1 MNLPLSILLL
11 SALPLLGAEIR
22 SIQVIPAGEQT
33 VLNLAVTTEDGN
45 KTVKMPFSELP
56 QEARG
61 DWATLAMQ
69 ANNPENKIVP
79 EGGGLVQI
87 VVEPRGKTS
96 DFVSVT
102 NKIMLTSMPPQ
113 EAEEIIQVP
122 VEGTERMVF
131 DFFWTVQRNGSMREV
146 KASSESMPKPFRI
159 CCESLWNI
167 LYSWV
172 NAKPAEPVELP

>member
-1 MNLPLSILLL
+1 MNPPLSILLL
-11 SALPLLGAEIR
+11 SALPLFGTEIR
-22 SIQVIPAGEQT
+22 SIQVIPAGADT

-45 KTVKMPFSELP
+45 KTVKMPFSQLP

-61 DWATLAMQ
+61 DWATLAAQ
-69 ANNPENKIVP
+69 ATNSVNRIVP
-79 EGGGLVQI
+79 EGGGLVQV

-96 DFVSVT
+96 DFTEVATTNELGEVS
-102 NKIMLTSMPPQ
+102 
-113 EAEEIIQVP
+113 AAQVP
-122 VEGTERMVF
+122 VEGTERKVF
-131 DFFWTVQRNGSMREV
+131 DFFWTVSRNGAMREV